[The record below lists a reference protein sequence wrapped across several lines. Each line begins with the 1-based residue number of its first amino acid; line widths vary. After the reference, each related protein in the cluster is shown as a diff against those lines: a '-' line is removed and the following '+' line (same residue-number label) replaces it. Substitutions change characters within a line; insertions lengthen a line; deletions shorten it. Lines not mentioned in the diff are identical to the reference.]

1 MDLAGMHKGGEE
13 SYRRQNTRGIQ
24 GDQDS
29 RDREEALTHMLMQQ
43 KTLMGDYK
51 LIKTDVAKWWMEYA
65 KNIGGLIHR
74 LQHTR

>member
-29 RDREEALTHMLMQQ
+29 RDREEALTHMLMQ
-43 KTLMGDYK
+43 
-51 LIKTDVAKWWMEYA
+51 
-65 KNIGGLIHR
+65 
-74 LQHTR
+74 